1 MNLFGA
7 LRAAMHVPELR
18 RKLLITLGLIIVFRM
33 LATIT
38 IPGVNSAALAQ
49 LYKSNSLLGLINL
62 FSGSGVSSGSNAGI
76 SIVALGL

>member
-1 MNLFGA
+1 VNLFGA

-38 IPGVNSAALAQ
+38 IPGVNSAALAD

-76 SIVALGL
+76 SIVALA